1 MSVTVERNSV
11 EIINDVPK
19 KLLINGEFVDAAN
32 GETFET
38 INPATGEIIA
48 SIAKAGVED
57 VNRAVHSARAAF
69 NGEWRSASPLMRQ
82 KLMLALAELIGE
94 NIDEIAHLD
103 SVDMGL
109 PLSKSRGS
117 VMTARDNM
125 IAYSA
130 AARTVRGST
139 PENSVSPEML
149 TYTRKE
155 PVGVVAAIIPWNS
168 PFNTAI
174 GKIGPALA
182 AGCVTILKPAE
193 QSPLSALRLG
203 QLCAEAGIPKGVIN
217 VLTGFGDVGA
227 ALTEHPDVDKV
238 SFTGSVETGQA
249 IIRASSGSMKRLTL
263 ELGGKSP
270 NIVFADADLDKAVPA
285 SALAAFQLTGQF
297 CAAGTRLFVER
308 NIYDEFVERVVQYGN
323 ELKVGDPL
331 LSDTDLGPVVSEEQM
346 AKVLGYVASGT
357 EEGASLQSG
366 GARLDDDLHKSGY
379 YLPPTVF
386 TQVDNGMKI
395 AREEIFGPVISAIPF
410 DDIDEVLRLSNQT
423 RYGLASGV
431 WTNDIRKAHYL
442 AARLE
447 SGMVW
452 VNTYGNYDK
461 AVPFGGYK
469 MSGLGLENGAEGLE
483 QYLRTKSVWVNT
495 ISK

>member
-366 GARLDDDLHKSGY
+366 GARLDDELHKSGY

-386 TQVDNGMKI
+386 THVDNGMKI

-469 MSGLGLENGAEGLE
+469 MSGLGLENGVEGLE

>member
-203 QLCAEAGIPKGVIN
+203 QLCAEAGLPKGVIN

-366 GARLDDDLHKSGY
+366 GARLDDELHKSGY

-386 TQVDNGMKI
+386 THVDNGMKI

-469 MSGLGLENGAEGLE
+469 MSGLGLENGVEGLE

>member
-32 GETFET
+32 GETFES
-38 INPATGEIIA
+38 INPATGEVIA
-48 SIAKAGVED
+48 SLAKAGVED

-69 NGEWRSASPLMRQ
+69 NGEWRSASPLIRQ

-203 QLCAEAGIPKGVIN
+203 QLCVEAGIPKGVIN

-366 GARLDDDLHKSGY
+366 GARLDDELHKSGY

-386 TQVDNGMKI
+386 THVDNGMKI

-469 MSGLGLENGAEGLE
+469 MSGLGLENGVEGLE